1 MESDRQLLELVLQKL
16 EKLENSYLNLEK
28 LENSYLNLER
38 KVDEIHKNTK
48 RMEEH
53 INFVENTYDKVKS
66 PFHYLMDKVS
76 LLSFSSFRKSEIAQN
91 EKEKLENKESN

>member
-16 EKLENSYLNLEK
+16 EELENSH
-28 LENSYLNLER
+28 LNLER

-48 RMEEH
+48 RMEDH
-53 INFVENTYDKVKS
+53 INFVETTYDKIKT

-76 LLSFSSFRKSEIAQN
+76 LLSFSPFRKSEITQN
-91 EKEKLENKESN
+91 EKEKLENKETN

>member
-16 EKLENSYLNLEK
+16 EELENSH
-28 LENSYLNLER
+28 LNLER

-48 RMEEH
+48 RMEDH
-53 INFVENTYDKVKS
+53 IDFVEKTYDKVKT

-76 LLSFSSFRKSEIAQN
+76 LLSFSPFRKSEITQN
-91 EKEKLENKESN
+91 EKEKLENKETNK